1 MVGVCLPASYPIRHR
16 LYPIGGGEGGYD
28 MTGCDQCGDDDAQGY
43 FPWEVKI
50 KGALRRVL
58 LCLWCLQHRDE
69 EGDATP

>member
-1 MVGVCLPASYPIRHR
+1 
-16 LYPIGGGEGGYD
+16 